1 MSQQSPWVKPLT
13 ALPASLRPLVALQ
26 KKHYGQLLN
35 PTRWWGRSPFLFW
48 LVGLFVGHLERRA
61 SPVAP
66 LTRALVMT
74 RVSQRCHCAFCID
87 ANSLKLAGHQGG
99 QDKLLKVAQWQ
110 TAGGFSDAEQAAL
123 AYAEA
128 MTATPPQI
136 DAALKAR
143 LQAHYNDQAITE
155 LTAIIAF
162 QNLSA
167 RFNSALAIPSQGL
180 CAAKGVDTDVR

>member
-128 MTATPPQI
+128 
-136 DAALKAR
+136 
-143 LQAHYNDQAITE
+143 ITE
-155 LTAIIAF
+155 LTAMIAF